1 MRGWEDAEAAIPPQ
15 LQTNM
20 RRCGFVAPTPIQMQ
34 AVPVALERRDL
45 IGLAPT
51 GSGKTC
57 AFLLPLVD
65 FLLRLPPIRGELV
78 EDGPYA
84 LIMVPA
90 RELAI

>member
-1 MRGWEDAEAAIPPQ
+1 
-15 LQTNM
+15 
-20 RRCGFVAPTPIQMQ
+20 MQ

-65 FLLRLPPIRGELV
+65 FLIRLPPIRGELV